1 MQHVFV
7 QRDRDKD
14 AWSETG
20 GRRKRECGFPFRKLR
35 AGRSTDLRIHRKRH
49 LERALFRCRR
59 TVSSHDTG
67 LEKKVKFLLTGRKCD
82 DIIILFSTV
91 IEEKNERK
99 AFEIGPNAH
108 FYLDENVVWDLHFII
123 FFDICSMF
131 LVNSISC
138 PVEDGTAAPGNPVH
152 PILYNRPDNR
162 CPGNS
167 PHSCSSMSPISDL
180 V

>member
-1 MQHVFV
+1 M
-7 QRDRDKD
+7 
-14 AWSETG
+14 
-20 GRRKRECGFPFRKLR
+20 
-35 AGRSTDLRIHRKRH
+35 
-49 LERALFRCRR
+49 
-59 TVSSHDTG
+59 
-67 LEKKVKFLLTGRKCD
+67 
-82 DIIILFSTV
+82 ILFSTV

-162 CPGNS
+162 CPGCRTSN
-167 PHSCSSMSPISDL
+167 CMI
-180 V
+180 

>member
-1 MQHVFV
+1 MG
-7 QRDRDKD
+7 
-14 AWSETG
+14 S
-20 GRRKRECGFPFRKLR
+20 KRVRMSSDDLLNDPGNRQSTESVRVYKLK
-35 AGRSTDLRIHRKRH
+35 T
-49 LERALFRCRR
+49 RC
-59 TVSSHDTG
+59 
-67 LEKKVKFLLTGRKCD
+67 
-82 DIIILFSTV
+82 IILFSTV

>member
-1 MQHVFV
+1 MIRPVSGWCTES
-7 QRDRDKD
+7 DRSKGDV
-14 AWSETG
+14 
-20 GRRKRECGFPFRKLR
+20 CLLFFRPVE
-35 AGRSTDLRIHRKRH
+35 A
-49 LERALFRCRR
+49 
-59 TVSSHDTG
+59 TG
-67 LEKKVKFLLTGRKCD
+67 LFLRSANEKTIDKFSTGL
-82 DIIILFSTV
+82 IILFSTV

>member
-1 MQHVFV
+1 MTQQSLRHLCNIFNTFDEKRIFMKTLTRKTGLRGTITVPG
-7 QRDRDKD
+7 DKSISHRAIMFGALAD
-14 AWSETG
+14 GVTTIH
-20 GRRKRECGFPFRKLR
+20 GFLKGADCLSTIGCFRKM
-35 AGRSTDLRIHRKRH
+35 GI
-49 LERALFRCRR
+49 
-59 TVSSHDTG
+59 
-67 LEKKVKFLLTGRKCD
+67 
-82 DIIILFSTV
+82 V